1 MQIMEAHQ
9 EASEKTKK
17 EKDGTS
23 EASYDNRIT
32 SERKSTRSQQNS
44 AQGTHNERKL
54 SSTLRSRTIRS
65 ARAGL
70 RDSKH
75 DIGDRRTISLGFLQL
90 PAVETNEKGD
100 SIASKVWTALEVK
113 LSN

>member
-32 SERKSTRSQQNS
+32 SARKSTRSQQNS

-113 LSN
+113 FSN